1 MFWLSGLHFK
11 PGHHKTLLEILAT
24 PEEHFTADSL
34 VETPHGRC
42 SVEGCSFTFESR
54 TDAERRQKHGI
65 ENCWL
70 VFGNYFWIFSAHGM
84 STKDATAPEGYA
96 CTFNIEGNIQCG
108 IRFPT
113 KGLLQKHKRDEGHI
127 LKRVQPNQ
135 DVNANVWANNNFILV
150 LVVTVQH
157 MFNWS
162 LSKDRPTSPIKL
174 CKSAKFIVFFLT
186 EYHFIRGKIRPNIL
200 VVSSASHKIG
210 IAIKYTR
217 GMSTCTWVWSTRT
230 TLNLL
235 KKP

>member
-1 MFWLSGLHFK
+1 MSHVVGL
-11 PGHHKTLLEILAT
+11 L
-24 PEEHFTADSL
+24 
-34 VETPHGRC
+34 C
-42 SVEGCSFTFESR
+42 
-54 TDAERRQKHGI
+54 
-65 ENCWL
+65 
-70 VFGNYFWIFSAHGM
+70 
-84 STKDATAPEGYA
+84 TKWQCYA

-113 KGLLQKHKRDEGHI
+113 KGLLLKHKRDEGHI

-210 IAIKYTR
+210 IAIKYTLR
-217 GMSTCTWVWSTRT
+217 EGFSVQIIPKCRHC
-230 TLNLL
+230 LNGGVGGLTQSQPFSKL
-235 KKP
+235 TKT

>member
-1 MFWLSGLHFK
+1 MPVFWEH
-11 PGHHKTLLEILAT
+11 LALQPLPYRGKIMLMQPLGT
-24 PEEHFTADSL
+24 
-34 VETPHGRC
+34 
-42 SVEGCSFTFESR
+42 
-54 TDAERRQKHGI
+54 
-65 ENCWL
+65 
-70 VFGNYFWIFSAHGM
+70 
-84 STKDATAPEGYA
+84 
-96 CTFNIEGNIQCG
+96 IQCG